1 MPIKRLLLMKTEHGY
16 APNSSESRLFLRQNL
31 KERTGYFC
39 KMSNE
44 ILTPE
49 QFIMLSDLFDVVDE
63 QVESTSE
70 TTKEFEKNFG
80 KIIQS
85 HEIIKEL
92 FQNQNYEQRLLLDEI
107 DNYNSLVKEIRLM
120 ISRLNP
126 ISLRAKPSIFSSESE
141 EIESNFAKNILPID
155 DVEVHLTSEAVYV
168 RMPMLWNKQE
178 LSYRSRA
185 QMIRDFLVRDM
196 VYSKSLEQAIWQN
209 KDFESYDFKKFHDKL
224 FFYLF
229 NYNKKNNKTL
239 FIPDTDNHDFKA
251 VQDAISIFFGSSD
264 DALNTEIFMKSTNNL
279 NQKEATY
286 ITVSS
291 SASPII
297 SAETVF
303 EFWSEADKN

>member
-1 MPIKRLLLMKTEHGY
+1 
-16 APNSSESRLFLRQNL
+16 
-31 KERTGYFC
+31 
-39 KMSNE
+39 MSNE